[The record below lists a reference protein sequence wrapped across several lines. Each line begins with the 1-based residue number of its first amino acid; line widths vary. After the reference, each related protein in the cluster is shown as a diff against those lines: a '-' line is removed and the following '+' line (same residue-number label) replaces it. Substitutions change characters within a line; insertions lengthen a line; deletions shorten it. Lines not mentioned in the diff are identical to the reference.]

1 MEESFH
7 HLLLITQSLFQK
19 KVVAKAGEQGLLP
32 GQAKFLEYLETHDG
46 CEQKILGEVFYLEA
60 ATVTGVLQRM
70 EQCGLV
76 ERRSRDGNR
85 KSNYV
90 FLTSKGRAACIQVKE
105 LFSDYEQL
113 AFEGIT
119 PEQKEQFQ
127 EILQKILKNLVK
139 EGTV

>member
-19 KVVAKAGEQGLLP
+19 KVVAKAAELGLLP
-32 GQAKFLEYLETHDG
+32 GQSKFLDYLEGHDG
-46 CEQKILGEVFYLEA
+46 CEQKVLGEVFHLEA

-90 FLTSKGRAACIQVKE
+90 YLTSKGKNACIQVRE
-105 LFSDYEQL
+105 LFSQYEHL
-113 AFEGIT
+113 AFEGIS
-119 PEQKEQFQ
+119 PERQEEFQ
-127 EILQKILKNLVK
+127 EVLQIIYHNLVK
-139 EGTV
+139 EGNV